1 MSANSSSQSLSV
13 KTRRAGKQKV
23 VRGILRGLMEGSWK
37 GNDRITEVSAV
48 ESFGVSRTPVR
59 EALLELQGLGLIEL
73 RRNCGAVVLP
83 FGTRELGEI
92 YAVRSLLETEATRLA
107 AKAFAADVIGYLIE
121 QFHEIQSTGGIDP
134 DWELDRD
141 LHSRI
146 ADFCGNRRLT
156 AEIERY
162 GELIQTIRDIVGEQ
176 TKGIHLTSAEE
187 HLAILEG
194 LRKRNPEMAAAAMRN
209 HLSHASES
217 AISAMEAMRG

>member
-1 MSANSSSQSLSV
+1 
-13 KTRRAGKQKV
+13 
-23 VRGILRGLMEGSWK
+23 MEGSWK

-146 ADFCGNRRLT
+146 ADCCGNRRLT

-162 GELIQTIRDIVGEQ
+162 GELIQTIREIVGEQ

-194 LRKRNPEMAAAAMRN
+194 LRKRNPGNGCGRDAESPQPRLGICDLCDGGHARLN
-209 HLSHASES
+209 ESRQRKILKVRPQSSH
-217 AISAMEAMRG
+217 G